1 MIGVI
6 AGDIAGSRFEFNNFK
21 SKKFRLYHKRCRPTD
36 DSVMSL
42 AAAKAILDC
51 DKDCNVLS
59 DYAVR
64 NMQELGRIYKNAGY
78 GGTFFKWI
86 WASHP
91 HPYNSFGNGAA
102 MRISPCGYAAD
113 SLEEAKALSAAVTRI
128 SHDHPEGMKGA
139 EAVATVIY
147 LARTGS
153 SREEI
158 RKYIE
163 DNYYRLDFTIDEI
176 RPHYQFDVT
185 CQGSVPVAL
194 EAFLESTD
202 FEDAIRLAV
211 SAGGDS
217 DTIGA
222 MTGSVAEAYYGV
234 PEDIIETV
242 IDYLD
247 AHQMEILYYFEKRY
261 PSKAISPDAENQTVF
276 DILDRSVDKIIPA
289 GTQII
294 VNGIDPD
301 GSCHGFVEREQMIP
315 DFSSFDQKA

>member
-42 AAAKAILDC
+42 AVAKAILDC

-289 GTQII
+289 RTQII

>member
-1 MIGVI
+1 
-6 AGDIAGSRFEFNNFK
+6 
-21 SKKFRLYHKRCRPTD
+21 
-36 DSVMSL
+36 
-42 AAAKAILDC
+42 
-51 DKDCNVLS
+51 
-59 DYAVR
+59 
-64 NMQELGRIYKNAGY
+64 MQELGRIYKNAGY

-247 AHQMEILYYFEKRY
+247 ARQMEILYYFEKRY